1 MEFALVILNA
11 VGAFLSQNLD
21 LIIEILGVIVGLF
34 YLYYEYKA
42 SSLLWIAGIIMPA
55 ISLSVYYRA
64 GLYADF
70 GINVY
75 YLIAAVYGWIYWK
88 YKGSKKR
95 DKELPI
101 TRMPVKA
108 WIIGAL
114 VFAVA
119 EGVIYYILVTFTD
132 STVPG
137 WDTFTTALSIVGM
150 WLLAKKYVEQW
161 LSWILVD
168 IVSSGL
174 YIYKEI
180 YFYSALYALYA
191 VIAVFGYYK
200 WLKLMK
206 NEQNKSL

>member
-1 MEFALVILNA
+1 MDLTLVILNFF
-11 VGAFLSQNLD
+11 GEFFSRNFD

-88 YKGSKKR
+88 YKGSKR
-95 DKELPI
+95 REQELLI

-108 WIIGAL
+108 WLVGAA
-114 VFAVA
+114 VFVVA
-119 EGVIYYILVTFTD
+119 EVVIYYILVNFTD
-132 STVPG
+132 SNVPG

-180 YFYSALYALYA
+180 YFYAALYALYA
-191 VIAVFGYYK
+191 MIAVFGYFK
-200 WLKLMK
+200 WIKLMK